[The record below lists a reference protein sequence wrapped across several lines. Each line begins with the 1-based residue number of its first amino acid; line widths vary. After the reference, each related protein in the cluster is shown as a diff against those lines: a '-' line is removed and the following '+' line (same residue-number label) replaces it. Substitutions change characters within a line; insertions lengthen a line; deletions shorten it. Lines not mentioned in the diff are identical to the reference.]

1 MSVHT
6 HPVATYSTRMTPRKP
21 TDPSYGKPTWETGRS
36 PSSSDQFPSD
46 QSLLC
51 TSLSRVCKIHYDLQL
66 LFCLVI
72 ISSSTNL
79 LTKQSSGTRKKKKK
93 KKVTRIQELATHK
106 LLTERHET
114 FWESYSQLQDTQDH
128 NIIMVVWKSEC
139 PTALFL
145 HVYNFVAHF
154 QQAPLWAYSC
164 KLPSIVL

>member
-72 ISSSTNL
+72 VSSSTNL

-93 KKVTRIQELATHK
+93 KKSHASKNWLLISCWLKDMKPFGRATVNFRILKITISSWLYGKVSALLPFFYMFITLLHIFNKHLCELTLANC
-106 LLTERHET
+106 LL
-114 FWESYSQLQDTQDH
+114 
-128 NIIMVVWKSEC
+128 
-139 PTALFL
+139 
-145 HVYNFVAHF
+145 
-154 QQAPLWAYSC
+154 
-164 KLPSIVL
+164 